1 MIRENL
7 KDYNSTKQSVITIG
21 TFDGVHIGHKKIINQ
36 LTSISSKNNLI
47 SILLSFFPHPK
58 MVLQNDKE
66 LKLINTI
73 QEKEGLL
80 NSLNLDYLIIKEF
93 TKEFSRLSALEFVRD
108 ILVNK
113 LNAKHIIIGYDHH
126 FGRNRTANIEQLKE
140 FGELYD
146 FKVTEILA
154 QDIDD
159 IAISSTKIRKALIN
173 GEITLA
179 NKFLGYNF
187 FFSGNVVHGNNI
199 GKTISFP
206 TANIKIDAPYKLVPK
221 NGVYIV
227 KTTIENQITF
237 GMMNIGYNPTFN
249 GKQKSI
255 EIHFI
260 NFNKNIY
267 DKTLTIEMILRI
279 RNEIKFNTVD
289 DLKKQL
295 EQDKLSTL
303 NYIKSLNI

>member
-7 KDYNSTKQSVITIG
+7 KDYNSTKPSVITIG

-58 MVLQNDKE
+58 MVLQNDNE

-73 QEKEGLL
+73 QEKESLL

-173 GEITLA
+173 GEIRLA

-227 KTTIENQITF
+227 KTTIDNQITF

>member
-7 KDYNSTKQSVITIG
+7 QDYNSTKPSVVTIG
-21 TFDGVHIGHKKIINQ
+21 TFDGVHIGHTKIINQ
-36 LTSISSKNNLI
+36 LITISLKNNLT

-58 MVLQNDKE
+58 MVLQNDNE

-93 TKEFSRLSALEFVRD
+93 TKDFSRLSALEFVRD

-159 IAISSTKIRKALIN
+159 IAISSTKIRKALVN
-173 GEITLA
+173 GEIKLA

-187 FFSGNVVHGNNI
+187 FFNGDVVHGNNI

-206 TANIKIDAPYKLVPK
+206 TANIKVDQPYKLIPK

-227 KTTIENQITF
+227 KTIIDNQTTF

-255 EIHFI
+255 EIHFL

-267 DKTLTIEMILRI
+267 HKNLTIEMIMRI
-279 RNEIKFNTVD
+279 RNEIKFNSVE

>member
-7 KDYNSTKQSVITIG
+7 QDYNSTKPSVVTIG

-36 LTSISSKNNLI
+36 LITISLKNNLT

-58 MVLQNDKE
+58 MVLQNDNE

-93 TKEFSRLSALEFVRD
+93 TKDFSRLSALEFVRD

-173 GEITLA
+173 GEIKLA

-187 FFSGNVVHGNNI
+187 FFNGDVVHGNNI

-206 TANIKIDAPYKLVPK
+206 TANIKVDQPYKLIPK

-227 KTTIENQITF
+227 KTIIDNQTTF

-249 GKQKSI
+249 RKQKSI
-255 EIHFI
+255 EIHFL

-267 DKTLTIEMILRI
+267 HKNLTIEMIMRI
-279 RNEIKFNTVD
+279 RNEIKFNSVE

>member
-1 MIRENL
+1 LIRENL
-7 KDYNSTKQSVITIG
+7 QDYNSTKPSVITIG
-21 TFDGVHIGHKKIINQ
+21 TFDGVHIGHTKIINQ
-36 LTSISSKNNLI
+36 LITISLKNNLT

-58 MVLQNDKE
+58 MVLQNDNE

-173 GEITLA
+173 GEIKLA

-187 FFSGNVVHGNNI
+187 FFSGDVVHGNNI

-206 TANIKIDAPYKLVPK
+206 TANIKVDQPYKLIPK

-227 KTTIENQITF
+227 KTIIDNQITF

-255 EIHFI
+255 EIHFL
-260 NFNKNIY
+260 NFTKNIY
-267 DKTLTIEMILRI
+267 HKNLTIEMIMRI
-279 RNEIKFNTVD
+279 RNEIKFNSVE

-295 EQDKLSTL
+295 EKDKLSTL
-303 NYIKSLNI
+303 NYIESLNI

>member
-1 MIRENL
+1 LIRENL

>member
-7 KDYNSTKQSVITIG
+7 KDYNSTKPSVITIG

-159 IAISSTKIRKALIN
+159 IAISSTKIRKSLIN

-227 KTTIENQITF
+227 KTIIDNQNTF

-279 RNEIKFNTVD
+279 RNEIKFNSVD

>member
-7 KDYNSTKQSVITIG
+7 KDYNSTKPSVITIG

-80 NSLNLDYLIIKEF
+80 NSLNLDYLIIKDF

-140 FGELYD
+140 LGELYD

-227 KTTIENQITF
+227 KTTIDNQITY

>member
-7 KDYNSTKQSVITIG
+7 QDYNSTKPSVVTIG
-21 TFDGVHIGHKKIINQ
+21 TFDGVHIGHTKIINQ
-36 LTSISSKNNLI
+36 LTTISLKNNLK

-58 MVLQNDKE
+58 MVLQNDNE

-73 QEKEGLL
+73 QEKERLL

-93 TKEFSRLSALEFVRD
+93 TKDFSRLSALEFVRD

-146 FKVTEILA
+146 FKVTEISA

-173 GEITLA
+173 GEIKLA

-187 FFSGNVVHGNNI
+187 FFSGDVVHGNNI

-206 TANIKIDAPYKLVPK
+206 TANIKVDQPYKLIPK

-227 KTTIENQITF
+227 KTIIDNQTTF
-237 GMMNIGYNPTFN
+237 GMMNIGYNPTFD

-255 EIHFI
+255 EIHFL

-267 DKTLTIEMILRI
+267 HKNLTIEMIMRI
-279 RNEIKFNTVD
+279 RNEIRFNSVD

-295 EQDKLSTL
+295 GQDKLSTL
-303 NYIKSLNI
+303 NYINSLNI

>member
-1 MIRENL
+1 LIRENL
-7 KDYNSTKQSVITIG
+7 QDYNSTKPSVVTIG
-21 TFDGVHIGHKKIINQ
+21 TFDGVHIGHTKIINQ
-36 LTSISSKNNLI
+36 LTTISLKNNLT

-58 MVLQNDKE
+58 MVLQNDNE

-173 GEITLA
+173 GEIKLA

-187 FFSGNVVHGNNI
+187 FFSGDVVHGNNI

-206 TANIKIDAPYKLVPK
+206 TANIKVDQPYKLIPK

-227 KTTIENQITF
+227 KTIIDNQTTF
-237 GMMNIGYNPTFN
+237 GMMNIGYNPTFD

-255 EIHFI
+255 EIHFL

-267 DKTLTIEMILRI
+267 HKNLTIEMIMRI
-279 RNEIKFNTVD
+279 RNEIRFNSVD

-295 EQDKLSTL
+295 GQDKLSTL
-303 NYIKSLNI
+303 NYINSLNI

>member
-1 MIRENL
+1 
-7 KDYNSTKQSVITIG
+7 
-21 TFDGVHIGHKKIINQ
+21 
-36 LTSISSKNNLI
+36 
-47 SILLSFFPHPK
+47 
-58 MVLQNDKE
+58 
-66 LKLINTI
+66 
-73 QEKEGLL
+73 
-80 NSLNLDYLIIKEF
+80 
-93 TKEFSRLSALEFVRD
+93 
-108 ILVNK
+108 
-113 LNAKHIIIGYDHH
+113 
-126 FGRNRTANIEQLKE
+126 
-140 FGELYD
+140 
-146 FKVTEILA
+146 VTEILA

-227 KTTIENQITF
+227 KTTIDNQITY

>member
-7 KDYNSTKQSVITIG
+7 KDYNSTKPSVITIG

-173 GEITLA
+173 GEIRLA

-187 FFSGNVVHGNNI
+187 FFSGDVVHGNNI

-206 TANIKIDAPYKLVPK
+206 TANIKIDTPYKLVPK

-227 KTTIENQITF
+227 KTIIDNQITF

-267 DKTLTIEMILRI
+267 HKNLTIEMISRI
-279 RNEIKFNTVD
+279 RNEIKFNTVEN
-289 DLKKQL
+289 LKKQL

>member
-7 KDYNSTKQSVITIG
+7 KDYNSTKPSVITIG

-227 KTTIENQITF
+227 KTTIDNQITF

-303 NYIKSLNI
+303 ELY

>member
-7 KDYNSTKQSVITIG
+7 KDYNSTKPSVITIG

-36 LTSISSKNNLI
+36 ITSISSKNNLI

-58 MVLQNDKE
+58 MVLQNDNE

-187 FFSGNVVHGNNI
+187 FFSGNVIHGNNI

>member
-1 MIRENL
+1 M
-7 KDYNSTKQSVITIG
+7 ITIG

-58 MVLQNDKE
+58 MVLQNDNE

-173 GEITLA
+173 GEIRLA

-187 FFSGNVVHGNNI
+187 FFSGDVIHGNNI

-206 TANIKIDAPYKLVPK
+206 TANIKIDTPYKLVPK

-227 KTTIENQITF
+227 KTIIDNQITF

>member
-1 MIRENL
+1 LIRENL
-7 KDYNSTKQSVITIG
+7 KDYNSTKPSVITIG

-227 KTTIENQITF
+227 KTTIDNQITF

-279 RNEIKFNTVD
+279 RNEIKFNTVN

>member
-1 MIRENL
+1 LIRENL
-7 KDYNSTKQSVITIG
+7 KDYNSTKPSVITIG

-179 NKFLGYNF
+179 NKKKLYNF

-227 KTTIENQITF
+227 KTTIDNQITF

>member
-7 KDYNSTKQSVITIG
+7 KDYNSTKPSVITIG

-108 ILVNK
+108 VLVNK

-159 IAISSTKIRKALIN
+159 IAISSTKIRKSLIN

-227 KTTIENQITF
+227 KTIIDNQITF

-255 EIHFI
+255 EIHFM

-279 RNEIKFNTVD
+279 RNEIKFNSVD

>member
-7 KDYNSTKQSVITIG
+7 KDYNSTKPSVITIG

-279 RNEIKFNTVD
+279 RNEIKLNTVD
-289 DLKKQL
+289 DLKKQP
-295 EQDKLSTL
+295 ERDKLSTL

>member
-7 KDYNSTKQSVITIG
+7 KDYNSTKPSVITIG

-36 LTSISSKNNLI
+36 ITSISSKNNLI

-58 MVLQNDKE
+58 MVLQNDNE
-66 LKLINTI
+66 IKLINTI
-73 QEKEGLL
+73 QEKESLL

-227 KTTIENQITF
+227 KTTIDNQITF

>member
-7 KDYNSTKQSVITIG
+7 KDYNSTKPSVITIG

-173 GEITLA
+173 GEIRLA

-187 FFSGNVVHGNNI
+187 FFSGDVVHGNNI

-227 KTTIENQITF
+227 KTIIDNQITF

-267 DKTLTIEMILRI
+267 HKNLTIEMISRI
-279 RNEIKFNTVD
+279 RNEIKFNTVE

>member
-7 KDYNSTKQSVITIG
+7 QDYNSTKPSVVTIG
-21 TFDGVHIGHKKIINQ
+21 TFDGVHIGHTKIINQ
-36 LTSISSKNNLI
+36 LITISLKNNLT

-58 MVLQNDKE
+58 MVLQNDNE

-93 TKEFSRLSALEFVRD
+93 TKDFSRLSALEFVRD

-173 GEITLA
+173 GEIKLA

-187 FFSGNVVHGNNI
+187 FFNGDVVHGNNI

-206 TANIKIDAPYKLVPK
+206 TANIKVDQPYKLIPK

-227 KTTIENQITF
+227 KTIIDNQTTF

-249 GKQKSI
+249 RKQKSI
-255 EIHFI
+255 EIHFL

-267 DKTLTIEMILRI
+267 HKNLTIEMIMRI
-279 RNEIKFNTVD
+279 RNEIKFNSVE

>member
-7 KDYNSTKQSVITIG
+7 KDYNSTKPSVITIG

-36 LTSISSKNNLI
+36 ITSISSKYNLI

-58 MVLQNDKE
+58 MVLQNDNE

-227 KTTIENQITF
+227 KTTIDNQITF

>member
-7 KDYNSTKQSVITIG
+7 KDYNSTKSSVITIG
-21 TFDGVHIGHKKIINQ
+21 TFDGVHIGHKKIISQ

-227 KTTIENQITF
+227 KTTIDNQITF

>member
-7 KDYNSTKQSVITIG
+7 KDYNSTKPSVITIG

-58 MVLQNDKE
+58 MVLQNDNE

-227 KTTIENQITF
+227 KTTIDNQITF

-303 NYIKSLNI
+303 SYIKSLNI

>member
-7 KDYNSTKQSVITIG
+7 QDYNSTKPSVITIG
-21 TFDGVHIGHKKIINQ
+21 TFDGVHIGHTKIINQ
-36 LTSISSKNNLI
+36 LITISLKNNLT

-58 MVLQNDKE
+58 MVLQNDNE

-73 QEKEGLL
+73 REKEGLL

-93 TKEFSRLSALEFVRD
+93 TKDFSRLSALEFVRD

-173 GEITLA
+173 GEIKLA

-187 FFSGNVVHGNNI
+187 FFNGDVVHGNNI

-206 TANIKIDAPYKLVPK
+206 TANIKVDQPYKLIPK

-227 KTTIENQITF
+227 KTIIDNQTTF

-249 GKQKSI
+249 RKQKSI
-255 EIHFI
+255 EIHFL

-267 DKTLTIEMILRI
+267 HKNLTIEMIMRI
-279 RNEIKFNTVD
+279 RNEIKFNSVE

>member
-7 KDYNSTKQSVITIG
+7 KDYNSTKPSVLTIG

-58 MVLQNDKE
+58 MVLQNDNE

-173 GEITLA
+173 GEIRLA

-187 FFSGNVVHGNNI
+187 FFSGDVIHGNNI

-206 TANIKIDAPYKLVPK
+206 TANIKIDTPYKLVPK

-227 KTTIENQITF
+227 KTIIDNQITF

-255 EIHFI
+255 EIHFM

-279 RNEIKFNTVD
+279 RNEIKFNSVD

>member
-7 KDYNSTKQSVITIG
+7 QDYNSTKPSVITIG
-21 TFDGVHIGHKKIINQ
+21 TFDGVHIGHTKIINQ
-36 LTSISSKNNLI
+36 LITISLKNNLT

-58 MVLQNDKE
+58 MVLQNDNE

-173 GEITLA
+173 GEIKLA

-187 FFSGNVVHGNNI
+187 FFSGDVVHGNNI

-206 TANIKIDAPYKLVPK
+206 TANIKVDQPYKLIPK

-227 KTTIENQITF
+227 KTIIDNQITF

-255 EIHFI
+255 EIHFL
-260 NFNKNIY
+260 NFTKNIY
-267 DKTLTIEMILRI
+267 HKNLTIEMIMRI
-279 RNEIKFNTVD
+279 RNEIKFNSVE

>member
-7 KDYNSTKQSVITIG
+7 KDYNSTKPSVITIG

-173 GEITLA
+173 GEIILA

>member
-7 KDYNSTKQSVITIG
+7 KDYNSTKPSVITIG

-126 FGRNRTANIEQLKE
+126 FGRNRTANIERLKE

-159 IAISSTKIRKALIN
+159 IAISSTKIRKSLIN
-173 GEITLA
+173 GEIRLA

-227 KTTIENQITF
+227 KTIIDNQITF

-255 EIHFI
+255 EIHFM

-279 RNEIKFNTVD
+279 RNEIKFNSVD

>member
-1 MIRENL
+1 LIRENL
-7 KDYNSTKQSVITIG
+7 QDYNSTKPSVVTIG
-21 TFDGVHIGHKKIINQ
+21 TFDGVHIGHTKIINQ
-36 LTSISSKNNLI
+36 LTTISLKNNLT

-58 MVLQNDKE
+58 MVLQNDNE

-146 FKVTEILA
+146 FKVTEISA

-173 GEITLA
+173 GEIKLA

-187 FFSGNVVHGNNI
+187 FFSGDVVHGNNI

-206 TANIKIDAPYKLVPK
+206 TANIKVDQPYKLIPK

-227 KTTIENQITF
+227 KTIIDNQTTF
-237 GMMNIGYNPTFN
+237 GMMNIGYNPTFD

-255 EIHFI
+255 EIHFL

-267 DKTLTIEMILRI
+267 HKNLTIEMIMRI
-279 RNEIKFNTVD
+279 RNEIRFNSVD

-295 EQDKLSTL
+295 GQDKLSTL
-303 NYIKSLNI
+303 NYINSLNI

>member
-7 KDYNSTKQSVITIG
+7 QDYNSTKPSVITIG
-21 TFDGVHIGHKKIINQ
+21 TFDGVHIGHTKIINQ
-36 LTSISSKNNLI
+36 LITISLKNNLT

-58 MVLQNDKE
+58 MVLQNDNE

-93 TKEFSRLSALEFVRD
+93 TKDFSRLSALEFVRD

-173 GEITLA
+173 GEIKLA

-187 FFSGNVVHGNNI
+187 FFNGDVVHGNNI

-206 TANIKIDAPYKLVPK
+206 TANIKVDQPYKLIPK

-227 KTTIENQITF
+227 KTIIDNQTTF

-255 EIHFI
+255 EIHFL
-260 NFNKNIY
+260 NFTKNIY
-267 DKTLTIEMILRI
+267 HKNLTIEMIMRI
-279 RNEIKFNTVD
+279 RNEIKFNSVE

>member
-7 KDYNSTKQSVITIG
+7 KDYNSTKPSVITIG
-21 TFDGVHIGHKKIINQ
+21 TFDVVHIGHKKIINQ

-58 MVLQNDKE
+58 MVLQNDNE
-66 LKLINTI
+66 IKLINTI
-73 QEKEGLL
+73 QEKESLL

-227 KTTIENQITF
+227 KTTIDNQITF

>member
-7 KDYNSTKQSVITIG
+7 KDYNSTKPSVITIG

-159 IAISSTKIRKALIN
+159 IAISSTKIRKSLIN

-227 KTTIENQITF
+227 KTIIDNQITF

-279 RNEIKFNTVD
+279 RNEIKFNSVD

>member
-7 KDYNSTKQSVITIG
+7 QDYNSTKPSVITIG
-21 TFDGVHIGHKKIINQ
+21 TFDGVHIGHTKIINQ
-36 LTSISSKNNLI
+36 LTTISLKNNLT

-58 MVLQNDKE
+58 MVLQNDNE

-173 GEITLA
+173 GEIKLA

-187 FFSGNVVHGNNI
+187 FFSGEVIYGNNI

-206 TANIKIDAPYKLVPK
+206 TANIKVDQPYKLIPK

-227 KTTIENQITF
+227 KTIIDNQTTF

-255 EIHFI
+255 EIHFL
-260 NFNKNIY
+260 NFTKNIY
-267 DKTLTIEMILRI
+267 HKNLTIEMIMRI
-279 RNEIKFNTVD
+279 RNEIKFNSVE

>member
-1 MIRENL
+1 LIRENL
-7 KDYNSTKQSVITIG
+7 KDYNSTKPSVITIG

-140 FGELYD
+140 LGELYD

-227 KTTIENQITF
+227 KTTIDNQITF